1 VSAPTAYAPL
11 PSLLLSLRRAGWG
24 DLTGREWQGLRSTL
38 DGLASLL
45 PHGSGQGW
53 ATAEQVATSAGLSSR
68 WVRTR
73 LAQLEAMGVIEWRR
87 GGIVAGKPA
96 PSWFRIAKAVLVELI
111 RAARP
116 MKDVKDAARRVATHA
131 RIAAARALRRP
142 EQRSRRSAHA
152 ELNGSLPTPT
162 GEDSRPSSPPVVLR
176 TTATAHTAYITA
188 TCEHD
193 GEVGRCPMCRRKAS
207 AA

>member
-1 VSAPTAYAPL
+1 MSTPTAYAPL

-24 DLTGREWQGLRSTL
+24 ELTGREWQGLRSTL

-96 PSWFRIAKAVLVELI
+96 PSWFRIAKRVLIELI
-111 RAARP
+111 GAARP
-116 MKDVKDAARRVATHA
+116 LKTARDATRRAATHA

-142 EQRSRRSAHA
+142 DRYSRRSAHA
-152 ELNGSLPTPT
+152 ELRGSLPTPT
-162 GEDSRPSSPPVVLR
+162 GEDSRPTSSPVVLR
-176 TTATAHTAYITA
+176 TTATRTTAYVAA

-193 GEVGRCPMCRRKAS
+193 GEVGRCPMCRRQAQAS
-207 AA
+207 

>member
-1 VSAPTAYAPL
+1 MSAPTAYAPL

-53 ATAEQVATSAGLSSR
+53 ATAEQVAVSAGLSSR

-73 LAQLEAMGVIEWRR
+73 LQQLEAMGVVEWRR
-87 GGIVAGKPA
+87 GGIVAGKPQ

-116 MKDVKDAARRVATHA
+116 LKDARDAARRVATHA

-142 EQRSRRSAHA
+142 ERHSRRSAHA
-152 ELNGSLPTPT
+152 ALSGSLPTPT
-162 GEDSRPSSPPVVLR
+162 GEDSRPTSSPTVLR
-176 TTATAHTAYITA
+176 TVGAYITA

-193 GEVGRCPMCRRKAS
+193 GEVGRCPMCRRERTRAS
-207 AA
+207 

>member
-1 VSAPTAYAPL
+1 MSAPTAYAPL

-45 PHGSGQGW
+45 PHGSGEGW

-96 PSWFRIAKAVLVELI
+96 PSWFRIAKRVLVELI

-116 MKDVKDAARRVATHA
+116 LKTAKDAARRTATNA

-142 EQRSRRSAHA
+142 QRQTRRSVHA
-152 ELNGSLPTPT
+152 ELSASLPTPS
-162 GEDSRPSSPPVVLR
+162 GEDSRPTSSPVVLR
-176 TTATAHTAYITA
+176 TAGAYITQ

-193 GEVGRCPMCRRKAS
+193 GEVGRCPMCRRKA
-207 AA
+207 AAA

>member
-1 VSAPTAYAPL
+1 MSAPTAYAPL

-87 GGIVAGKPA
+87 GGIAAGKPT

-111 RAARP
+111 RSARP
-116 MKDVKDAARRVATHA
+116 MKDAKDAARRVATHA

-142 EQRSRRSAHA
+142 ERRSRRSVHA
-152 ELNGSLPTPT
+152 ELSASPPTPT
-162 GEDSRPSSPPVVLR
+162 GEDSRPTSSPAVLR
-176 TTATAHTAYITA
+176 TSGAYITA

-193 GEVGRCPMCRRKAS
+193 GEVGRCPMCRREGNRAS
-207 AA
+207 